1 MLRRFAETV
10 AAHPVWTLVSLGLI
24 TLFFLFFA
32 PRIQFLAEMDKM
44 LPKGDPVVAQA
55 REAKETFGSQSVVM
69 VGVAAPEGRTLFTVE
84 GVRKL
89 FQLTQELQGLVDEGY
104 LEEVISPINVDIVE
118 GTELALVVRPALRRP
133 PENEADVEAFVKRLL
148 GERRIAGSLVLEDG
162 SACLIVLNVHP
173 DVEDNREKVAELM
186 EKLEGILDRFRGPE
200 RFYITGD
207 TAFVHYMDAYMKRDL
222 VVLFPAVVLVV
233 LGVLFLSFRMLRGMV
248 LPLLVVLVAVIWTVG
263 LMSLAGVKLSMIS
276 SFLPVLLVA
285 VGSAYGIHVINHY
298 FERAEEGASK
308 RELITEVVEA
318 MANPVF
324 ASALTTAA
332 GFLTLISAFL
342 VPIREFGIFSAFGV
356 LISFVVSLT
365 LIPALLSL
373 LPLPKVKEGKRA
385 KASPHKVPR
394 ALARGVN
401 RRGLWILGGAVL
413 IFALFLTQIP
423 RLKVESDMTKYFRP
437 SAPVIQGLQF
447 VEERFGGSQNINIV
461 IETGRRD
468 GLKDPKVLKFI
479 DDLQRYLE
487 GTGIVGYTSSLV
499 DLIKETN
506 YTLHGDDEAFYRVPD
521 SARAVAQ
528 LLLLYEMGGGE
539 ILKSVATR
547 DFSKAQVTAR
557 VRSVGTAAYE
567 KLIADVERFIAENA
581 PQGVTGYV
589 TGALVIYVRISHK
602 IVQSQIV
609 SLIASFGAVWLIVS
623 VLLGTGIGGAF
634 ALLPLVVAVVGN
646 FGVMAMAGAKLDLAT
661 VMIASLVI
669 GIGVDYAVHFITRY
683 RRERMRGLPHPEAL
697 EVTYDTAGRAIVY
710 NALTLTAGFLVLIF
724 SRFGAL
730 ATMGWLVAL
739 TMVTSSAGALLVLPV
754 ALGAVEPRFLLK
766 RYFITWEGGR
776 PRLAV
781 RVADPE
787 NKNERREK

>member
-1 MLRRFAETV
+1 
-10 AAHPVWTLVSLGLI
+10 
-24 TLFFLFFA
+24 
-32 PRIQFLAEMDKM
+32 
-44 LPKGDPVVAQA
+44 
-55 REAKETFGSQSVVM
+55 
-69 VGVAAPEGRTLFTVE
+69 
-84 GVRKL
+84 
-89 FQLTQELQGLVDEGY
+89 
-104 LEEVISPINVDIVE
+104 
-118 GTELALVVRPALRRP
+118 
-133 PENEADVEAFVKRLL
+133 
-148 GERRIAGSLVLEDG
+148 
-162 SACLIVLNVHP
+162 
-173 DVEDNREKVAELM
+173 
-186 EKLEGILDRFRGPE
+186 
-200 RFYITGD
+200 
-207 TAFVHYMDAYMKRDL
+207 
-222 VVLFPAVVLVV
+222 
-233 LGVLFLSFRMLRGMV
+233 
-248 LPLLVVLVAVIWTVG
+248 
-263 LMSLAGVKLSMIS
+263 
-276 SFLPVLLVA
+276 
-285 VGSAYGIHVINHY
+285 
-298 FERAEEGASK
+298 
-308 RELITEVVEA
+308 
-318 MANPVF
+318 
-324 ASALTTAA
+324 
-332 GFLTLISAFL
+332 
-342 VPIREFGIFSAFGV
+342 
-356 LISFVVSLT
+356 
-365 LIPALLSL
+365 
-373 LPLPKVKEGKRA
+373 
-385 KASPHKVPR
+385 
-394 ALARGVN
+394 
-401 RRGLWILGGAVL
+401 
-413 IFALFLTQIP
+413 
-423 RLKVESDMTKYFRP
+423 MTKYFRP

-781 RVADPE
+781 RMADPE